1 MKFLLSILSIS
12 LLVSGSKPANITHT
26 TEGVIYYVSSAGTS
40 GRDIYKMAPDGGKI
54 VRITNYKGRGHY
66 PHHNNPKLSPDGTK
80 LVYQNDT
87 DGHDR
92 YAIWVMN
99 ADGSQPKRL
108 TQKEGM
114 YPNWSPDGKTIVFTG
129 RRSGVWEIL
138 TVSASGGEEAL
149 LTENRKSAK
158 KPGWG
163 ATCTYSADGTQLLYS
178 YVREKVLYRMD
189 LKSGEVSAI
198 SSTNESVT
206 HPIVSP
212 DGKRIAANRKT
223 GEVYKLV
230 TMSTSGTD
238 IQEIVSNVVSYSPPA
253 WSPDG
258 KTLLF
263 AGMVNGNQE
272 IFKVDLETGKETR
285 LTNNNAFDALP
296 AWR

>member
-12 LLVSGSKPANITHT
+12 LLVSGSRPVDITRT
-26 TEGVIYYVSSAGTS
+26 TEGVIYYASSAGTS
-40 GRDIYKMAPDGGKI
+40 GRDIYKITPDGGKP

-66 PHHNNPKLSPDGTK
+66 PHHNSPKLSPDGTR

-99 ADGSQPKRL
+99 TDGSQPKRL

-138 TVSASGGEEAL
+138 TVSASGGEEVL
-149 LTENRKSAK
+149 LTQNRKTAK

-163 ATCTYSADGTQLLYS
+163 ATSTYSADGTRLFYS
-178 YVREKVLYRMD
+178 YVREKVLYRMN
-189 LKSGEVSAI
+189 LKSGEISAM
-198 SSTNESVT
+198 SSTKESVT

-223 GEVYKLV
+223 GEGYKLV
-230 TMSTSGTD
+230 TMSISGTD
-238 IQEIVSNVVSYSPPA
+238 IKEIVSNVVSYSPPA

-258 KTLLF
+258 KALLF
-263 AGMVNGNQE
+263 TGMVNGNQE

-285 LTNNNAFDALP
+285 LTNNSAFDALP
-296 AWR
+296 TWR

>member
-1 MKFLLSILSIS
+1 MKFFLFILGLS
-12 LLVSGSKPANITHT
+12 LVLAGNSPTDITHL
-26 TEGVIYYVSSAGTS
+26 TEEAIYYASSAGTS
-40 GRDIYKMAPDGGKI
+40 GRDIYRISPDGGKP
-54 VRITNYKGRGHY
+54 VRITHYKGRGHY
-66 PHHNNPKLSPDGTK
+66 PHHNSPKVSPDGTR

-99 ADGSQPKRL
+99 SDGSKQQRL

-129 RRSGVWEIL
+129 RRSGTWEIL
-138 TVSASGGEEAL
+138 TVPANGGAEAL
-149 LTENRKSAK
+149 LTQNHKSAQ

-163 ATCTYSADGTQLLYS
+163 ATSTYSADGTQLFYS
-178 YVREKVLYRMD
+178 YVREKVLYQMN
-189 LKSGEVSAI
+189 LKSGEVSAL

-223 GEVYKLV
+223 GEGYKLV

-238 IQEIVSNVVSYSPPA
+238 IKEVVSNVVSYSPPA

-258 KTLLF
+258 KALLF

-272 IFKVDLETGKETR
+272 LFKVDMETGKETR
-285 LTNNNAFDALP
+285 LTSNNDFDALP
-296 AWR
+296 TW